1 MSKTSKIVIAGLLGF
16 FFSVA
21 TLEIDIQDYDNT
33 FFDNYDSYVKVD
45 CKLTQRI
52 LIVELDRFT
61 SPEIIPLTYNDSHA
75 HIVCRS
81 NEPRTSNY
89 FYRPKLFLITSS
101 LLI

>member
-45 CKLTQRI
+45 CKVTQRI

-61 SPEIIPLTYNDSHA
+61 SPEIIPLAYDDSRA
-75 HIVCRS
+75 IARCISKGPRS
-81 NEPRTSNY
+81 SDY
-89 FYRPKLFLITSS
+89 FYRPKLFLIKSS
-101 LLI
+101 LVI